1 VVWPEN
7 VVTVKQPVAT
17 TRLADQ
23 LAGVA
28 RDSGAT
34 VVAGVVEREGRPVP
48 QRAVAWAPD
57 GDLVARYEKNQRV
70 PFGEYVPMRGLI
82 SSVADVSAIPRDA
95 IAGSEAGLLRTPA
108 GDLGV
113 VISYEVFF
121 PRRSRDAMAAGAEV
135 LLVPTNASSFTT
147 SQMPTLELGDRRL
160 RGHRDRSRPCC
171 RAAPDGALG
180 G

>member
-1 VVWPEN
+1 
-7 VVTVKQPVAT
+7 
-17 TRLADQ
+17 
-23 LAGVA
+23 
-28 RDSGAT
+28 
-34 VVAGVVEREGRPVP
+34 
-48 QRAVAWAPD
+48 
-57 GDLVARYEKNQRV
+57 
-70 PFGEYVPMRGLI
+70 MRGLI

-147 SQMPTLELGDRRL
+147 SQMPTLELGAARLRAIETGRAVLQAAPTGLSAVIRPDGTVVQQSDLGARQLLAATVDRRVGDTPYTRL
-160 RGHRDRSRPCC
+160 GDGPFVVTAAAVLAVAWLVDRRPGARRGGPRRP
-171 RAAPDGALG
+171 AG
-180 G
+180 